1 MTVPA
6 QLVGQ
11 IFDSHFDATELRR
24 ESRADQRDPHWTVR
38 WQRVPVRLRVS
49 GGQAERAATVE
60 LRAYPASCQA
70 PTPPR
75 QLDSALS
82 TLAERSQVIAVAI
95 PAPSRGTSQLTPTLS
110 YATCYL
116 QFHLEMNTPAG
127 GGTIAVPK
135 PRLVHLAWLYL
146 QDWLS
151 VTPIFLPTVRFR
163 PALKE
168 PDDPRPWVSPTT
180 EIVIEGYPRSG
191 NTFAVVAFRLAQ
203 GRQIEIA
210 HHLHAAA
217 QIKRAARLDVPAV
230 VLIREPSEAILS
242 LVVRD
247 PHASIRWALCSYI
260 RFYSAVIPYLA
271 KTVVAPFATATSD
284 LASIIRM
291 VNASYGTAFKEF
303 VPTEDALNSVRQTVE
318 WMGQRDSIMTGQDYR
333 LGVALPSE
341 QRRRAKDAR
350 RTEYLDERN
359 KPLRLTAE
367 SLYERVM
374 QYSRN

>member
-1 MTVPA
+1 M
-6 QLVGQ
+6 
-11 IFDSHFDATELRR
+11 RR
-24 ESRADQRDPHWTVR
+24 
-38 WQRVPVRLRVS
+38 
-49 GGQAERAATVE
+49 
-60 LRAYPASCQA
+60 
-70 PTPPR
+70 
-75 QLDSALS
+75 
-82 TLAERSQVIAVAI
+82 
-95 PAPSRGTSQLTPTLS
+95 
-110 YATCYL
+110 L
-116 QFHLEMNTPAG
+116 QSHLEMNTAAE
-127 GGTIAVPK
+127 GTTAVPK
-135 PRLVHLAWLYL
+135 PRLVHLAWLYV
-146 QDWLS
+146 QDWSS

-163 PALKE
+163 PALQE
-168 PDDPRPWVSPTT
+168 PEDPRPWVSRTT

-203 GRQIEIA
+203 GREIEIA

-217 QIKRAARLDVPAV
+217 QIKRAARLDVPAI

-247 PHASIRWALCSYI
+247 PHASMRWAFRSYI
-260 RFYSAVIPYLA
+260 RFYSTVVPYLEN
-271 KTVVAPFATATSD
+271 TVVAPFATVTSD

-291 VNASYGTAFKEF
+291 VNTRYGTAFKEL

-318 WMGQRDSIMTGQDYR
+318 WMAQRDSMRTGWDYR

-341 QRRRAKDAR
+341 QRRRAKEAR

-374 QYSRN
+374 QYSRD